1 MAHCF
6 LRALGLDGDIGTFT
20 VDLAG
25 GKAVVT
31 EGHKLESFAGGELAI
46 TSTRYPFCDG
56 GATND
61 TTTIRAGMS
70 LVPFNQQLNRLML
83 VVKNIGAPRCQVI
96 WGGVTNTYT
105 ADQLSAG
112 VNLADDFAVNPFSG
126 AFQKVDQA
134 VAAKQEYE
142 TRQIKTSFHS
152 AEARTNMEAV
162 VTRTEAE
169 RAPLVAAMSAAF
181 VPVRHVLRL
190 VPVGAAN

>member
-1 MAHCF
+1 
-6 LRALGLDGDIGTFT
+6 
-20 VDLAG
+20 V
-25 GKAVVT
+25 
-31 EGHKLESFAGGELAI
+31 ESFANGELAV
-46 TSTRYPFCDG
+46 TSARYPFCDG
-56 GATND
+56 GATNN
-61 TTTIRAGMS
+61 TATIRAGMS
-70 LVPFNQQLNRLML
+70 LVPFNQELNRLTL

-96 WGGVTNTYT
+96 WGGMTNAYT
-105 ADQLSAG
+105 EAQLSAG
-112 VNLADDFAVNPFSG
+112 INLADDFAVNPFSA

-169 RAPLVAAMSAAF
+169 RAPLLAAMSAAF

-190 VPVGAAN
+190 APMP